1 MTMGP
6 IIRTGPEITKVGME
20 TEVKITF
27 RTWLV
32 CIFVSAVDV
41 LSVVSI
47 LVLSSLQVWNWQHPP
62 RIHGSGWW
70 PPVARALVI
79 WWPSAVILML
89 VGVIAW
95 SVPLLYR
102 FLAET
107 VVKQFPQYT
116 QYPSE
121 LGRWRPFVR
130 PPATEE
136 YEAEAKE
143 TETVDVN
150 LTTQAKG
157 RKRPQI
163 RVIEGMPTDRRSK
176 EFYRA
181 VVNNVYPFSESGA
194 GNCRVSQRGFRKIR
208 DALMARGLADWKDA
222 ARHKSGVDLN
232 DGAFGLMSALSS
244 RR

>member
-6 IIRTGPEITKVGME
+6 IIRTGPEFTKVGME
-20 TEVKITF
+20 TEVKIPF
-27 RTWLV
+27 RTWLA

-41 LSVVSI
+41 LSVVGI
-47 LVLSSLQVWNWQHPP
+47 LILSSLQVWNWQHPP
-62 RIHGSGWW
+62 RVHGSGWW

-89 VGVIAW
+89 AGVVAW

-116 QYPSE
+116 QYPAE

-130 PPATEE
+130 PPAVE
-136 YEAEAKE
+136 YEAEAVDVRE
-143 TETVDVN
+143 EVDVN
-150 LTTQAKG
+150 LTMQPKG

-163 RVIEGMPTDRRSK
+163 KRIEGMPTDRRSK

-181 VVNNVYPFSESGA
+181 VTKHLAPFSESGA
-194 GNCRVSQRGFRKIR
+194 GNYHISQRGFRKIR

-222 ARHKSGVDLN
+222 TRHKSGVDLN

-244 RR
+244 RQ

>member
-1 MTMGP
+1 MGA
-6 IIRTGPEITKVGME
+6 VL
-20 TEVKITF
+20 VKGQVSLW
-27 RTWLV
+27 RWASRSWSPWMGRWWWLPLALCLVWWGSAPTWAT
-32 CIFVSAVDV
+32 I
-41 LSVVSI
+41 
-47 LVLSSLQVWNWQHPP
+47 
-62 RIHGSGWW
+62 
-70 PPVARALVI
+70 
-79 WWPSAVILML
+79 
-89 VGVIAW
+89 
-95 SVPLLYR
+95 YR
-102 FLAET
+102 FLIET
-107 VVKQFPQYT
+107 VVKQTPQYT
-116 QYPSE
+116 PYPSE

-136 YEAEAKE
+136 YEAETKE

-181 VVNNVYPFSESGA
+181 VVNHLAPFSESGA
-194 GNCRVSQRGFRKIR
+194 GGYHVSQRGFRKIR
-208 DALMARGLADWKDA
+208 DALMARGLADWKDTT
-222 ARHKSGVDLN
+222 RHKSGVDLN

>member
-1 MTMGP
+1 MTALDE
-6 IIRTGPEITKVGME
+6 RTNQA
-20 TEVKITF
+20 
-27 RTWLV
+27 R
-32 CIFVSAVDV
+32 
-41 LSVVSI
+41 
-47 LVLSSLQVWNWQHPP
+47 
-62 RIHGSGWW
+62 
-70 PPVARALVI
+70 RALDAI
-79 WWPSAVILML
+79 ESTLATLTKMARDIEPSYCTDTDMATLTI
-89 VGVIAW
+89 VGD
-95 SVPLLYR
+95 LLNE
-102 FLAET
+102 AED
-107 VVKQFPQYT
+107 
-116 QYPSE
+116 
-121 LGRWRPFVR
+121 
-130 PPATEE
+130 
-136 YEAEAKE
+136 EAKE